1 MPSLNG
7 REAPEHGTVQKQQ
20 PKSVIQT
27 KQLPF
32 ETEGLRVIK
41 PVIPQRPQTMMIDG
55 PMPRTKQD
63 DGTFAVRLSNST
75 WAHSHPNINDHYAT
89 RDEALAVIQNYDE
102 QVRLIAGGNE
112 VDRANQLQSVTDMLL
127 DQLSDQLRAECIERC
142 EIVEKARNSYAAIFT
157 LLQDDGQKCREKIRD
172 LEEHNKNIEENLT
185 KVIDTSTERVN
196 DAREDCARQIAE
208 IKQEMEANKEEYDS
222 SMKRFL
228 EQKAQLEEHVKA
240 LHRVFIEFQSDSVY
254 MTLEELKQKHES
266 LERKMQNKESEI
278 SKLKVQLT
286 KLQKQIKEVEDQKTL
301 LEQANSQLRR
311 DLADAISTK
320 YRLQTK
326 LNLQNI
332 ESGIPDEQAD
342 EDEDLAKQVENLT
355 TNTSGS
361 ITPDESSTPQRVKRK
376 VRTNVDPNPYI
387 RVNQKLSR
395 AYDAIAEVFARAN
408 NPISPNPNEQQVN
421 EELDSLLL
429 SCDYSLMIRAIEKR
443 ADELIHITEMFDG
456 LNLNLLGDG
465 SMSVRAATSQDPRF
479 IQYIRSH
486 NSEQGDSRSSI
497 NVFSVIRQLFQAKY
511 ISDKW
516 HERMG
521 QSKARFPE
529 FVIEYFCKDGDT
541 IFVSLQRAARVYRI
555 ASKSNSPEAKLFVK
569 FLLES
574 YTVDELSFFNEIRF
588 SLVGLPTVAADAP
601 SILNVP
607 FAKCKEL
614 LEKVVGVFSPAL
626 AGMMTEAQKL
636 AVSDFIDYAA
646 FITILMKYYR
656 NERRKRRNAVKL
668 MFNSKKFT
676 GQSSTTGVDFESF
689 VAMLQSLGFSGPY
702 EKIFEMFRESTLLG
716 GGQITIDSLLAA
728 MDNLALHF
736 YSIETPFTSSGTMKD
751 TITEM
756 SRKDITRHWTK
767 FSRWFENMKQ
777 DTQDVLDPWLKY
789 VVTKKVYTIDQ
800 SFKVNKPVDTLV
812 IEYRELL
819 DMYQFALD
827 IMFRGLQKPL
837 PADKTDRSLALLE
850 NLVDLL
856 LTFILTQ
863 RETVVTPDLAEVS

>member
-7 REAPEHGTVQKQQ
+7 REAPEHGTVTKTQQKTL
-20 PKSVIQT
+20 IET
-27 KQLPF
+27 KPFPF
-32 ETEGLRVIK
+32 ETEQLKVIK
-41 PVIPQRPQTMMIDG
+41 PVIPPRPQSYLIDAG
-55 PMPRTKQD
+55 MERTKQD

-75 WAHSHPNINDHYAT
+75 WAHSQPNVNDHYAT

-286 KLQKQIKEVEDQKTL
+286 KLQKQVKEVEDQKAL
-301 LEQANSQLRR
+301 LEQANTQLRR

-332 ESGIPDEQAD
+332 ESGMPDEQIEEEELVKPA
-342 EDEDLAKQVENLT
+342 EVPQT
-355 TNTSGS
+355 PSGTIS
-361 ITPDESSTPQRVKRK
+361 PDEHTPQRQKRK

-395 AYDAIAEVFARAN
+395 AFDAIAEVFARAN
-408 NPISPNPNEQQVN
+408 NPISPNPNEQQIN

-443 ADELIHITEMFDG
+443 ADELIHITEQFDT
-456 LNLNLLGDG
+456 LNLSMIGGDG
-465 SMSVRAATSQDPRF
+465 NLSVRPMTSQDPRF
-479 IQYIRSH
+479 IQYIRTH
-486 NSEQGDSRSSI
+486 NSEQGDSRSNI
-497 NVFSVIRQLFQAKY
+497 NVFSTIRQLFQAKY
-511 ISDKW
+511 TSDKW
-516 HERMG
+516 RERLG
-521 QSKARFPE
+521 QKPQRFPE
-529 FVIEYFCKDGDT
+529 FMIEYFCKDGDT
-541 IFVSLQRAARVYRI
+541 IFASLQRAARVYRI

-574 YTVDELSFFNEIRF
+574 YTVDEMTFFNEIRYA
-588 SLVGLPTVAADAP
+588 LVGLPNVPQDAP
-601 SILNVP
+601 AILNVP
-607 FAKCKEL
+607 YAKCKEL
-614 LEKVVGVFSPAL
+614 LERVVGVFSPAL
-626 AGMMTEAQKL
+626 AGIMADAQKL
-636 AVSDFIDYAA
+636 AISDYIDYAA

-656 NERRKRRNAVKL
+656 GERRKRRNAVKL
-668 MFNSKKFT
+668 MFNSKKFKAN
-676 GQSSTTGVDFESF
+676 SNSVDFEAF
-689 VAMLQSLGFSGPY
+689 VGMVQSLGFTGPFDDVFDMY
-702 EKIFEMFRESTLLG
+702 RVATLLG
-716 GGQITIDSLLAA
+716 GGSISIDSLLSA
-728 MDNLALHF
+728 MDDLSIHF
-736 YSIETPFTSSGTMKD
+736 YSIETPFTNNTKD
-751 TITEM
+751 QITEM
-756 SRKDITRHWTK
+756 PRKDITRHWTK
-767 FSRWFENMKQ
+767 FSKWFEKMKDQ
-777 DTQDVLDPWLKY
+777 TNNTFEPWIKY
-789 VVTKKVYTIDQ
+789 TITKKVFTVDDA
-800 SFKVNKPVDTLV
+800 FKANKSVDNLV
-812 IEYRELL
+812 CEYRGLL
-819 DMYQFALD
+819 DFYQYSLD
-827 IMFRGLQKPL
+827 IMIRGLQKPL
-837 PADKTDRSLALLE
+837 PSDKTERLLALFE
-850 NLVDLL
+850 NLVDLY
-856 LTFILTQ
+856 LTFYLQ
-863 RETVVTPDLAEVS
+863 QKETVISPDMTEVA